1 MNGSVFPMIPGLGKQ
16 KKTDCQVLF
25 HNLLLGRYYRYP
37 NVCAQALKQYIF
49 S

>member
-16 KKTDCQVLF
+16 KKKNDCQVLF

-37 NVCAQALKQYIF
+37 NVCAQALKQ
-49 S
+49 